1 MKLILDSFQD
11 SGDHELQDVVELF
24 TKASQLTVSKFID
37 IPKSAKIIA
46 QFRFKTKSTNAD
58 KTHYLR
64 HDINNL
70 IEFGTRSASE
80 QRVMPQK

>member
-1 MKLILDSFQD
+1 MKLILDSFKD
-11 SGDHELQDVVELF
+11 SGDHELRDVVDLF

-64 HDINNL
+64 HDIYKL
-70 IEFGTRSASE
+70 IDFGPQSASE
-80 QRVMPQK
+80 QRIMPQK